1 LIERCSRF
9 TRSWTNFPMVAP
21 AGSVTVAAPA
31 LPAGLL
37 GLGLGGLAFGLF
49 SGMDALIKW
58 LSAGYPVH
66 QMVFSN
72 GVLALLPVGIWAW
85 RTGGLWQLRTRRLSL
100 HVLRG
105 LCGMIAAFLA
115 FTAFSQMSLTGAY
128 AIIFATPLLIT
139 ALSVPVLGE
148 QVGWR
153 RWSAILAGFAGVLI
167 MLRPGAETMSLGALA
182 AVGAACASA
191 FGALLVRK
199 LSRTETTA
207 AIAFYSNLTILLGM
221 APVLV
226 VEHVVPG
233 LQDAL
238 VMAAAG
244 LLGGI
249 ALIALISAYR
259 CAQAALVAPFQYTQM
274 IWGTLFGLLLF
285 GDLPDRAVVLGAS
298 VVAASGLFILY
309 RESALG
315 RRPTASL
322 HANAAVAKGDT
333 SGA

>member
-1 LIERCSRF
+1 
-9 TRSWTNFPMVAP
+9 M
-21 AGSVTVAAPA
+21 AAPA
-31 LPAGLL
+31 APVALAAPAIPGALL
-37 GLGLGGLAFGLF
+37 GLGLGTLAFGLF
-49 SGMDALIKW
+49 SGMDALVKW

-72 GVLALLPVGIWAW
+72 AVLALLPVGIWAW
-85 RTGGLWQLRTRRLSL
+85 RTGGFRQLRTRRLSL

-105 LCGMIAAFLA
+105 LCGLLSAFLA
-115 FTAFSQMSLTGAY
+115 FTAFSRMPLTGAY

-182 AVGAACASA
+182 AIGAACASA
-191 FGALLVRK
+191 FRVLLVRR
-199 LSRTETTA
+199 LSTTETTA
-207 AIAFYSNLTILLGM
+207 SIAFYSNVTILLAM
-221 APVLV
+221 TPVLI
-226 VEHVVPG
+226 VEHAMPG
-233 LQDAL
+233 LQDAIL
-238 VMAAAG
+238 MATAG

-249 ALIALISAYR
+249 ALIALINAYR

-285 GDLPDRAVVLGAS
+285 GELPDAAVLLGAS

-309 RESALG
+309 REAALG

-322 HANAAVAKGDT
+322 HPNVAMAREESSLG
-333 SGA
+333 

>member
-1 LIERCSRF
+1 
-9 TRSWTNFPMVAP
+9 M
-21 AGSVTVAAPA
+21 AAPA
-31 LPAGLL
+31 APVALAAPAIPGALL
-37 GLGLGGLAFGLF
+37 GLGLGALAFGLF

-72 GVLALLPVGIWAW
+72 AVLALLPVGIWAW
-85 RTGGLWQLRTRRLSL
+85 RTGGFRQLRTQRLTL

-105 LCGMIAAFLA
+105 LCGLLSAFLA
-115 FTAFSQMSLTGAY
+115 FTAFSRMSLTGAY

-182 AVGAACASA
+182 AIGAACASA
-191 FGALLVRK
+191 FGVLMVRR
-199 LSRTETTA
+199 LSTTETTA
-207 AIAFYSNLTILLGM
+207 SIAFYSNVTILLAM
-221 APVLV
+221 TPVLI
-226 VEHVVPG
+226 VEHAVPSV
-233 LQDAL
+233 QDAIF
-238 VMAAAG
+238 MATAG

-249 ALIALISAYR
+249 ALIALINAYR

-285 GDLPDRAVVLGAS
+285 GELPDAAVLLGAS

-309 RESALG
+309 RETALG

-322 HANAAVAKGDT
+322 HPNVAVAKEE
-333 SGA
+333 SPLA